1 MAYRIEVAI
10 LQFRPA
16 EKKAPKGPFLRSI
29 NTTLKPKW
37 IKIRL
42 KRRRERE
49 KLGNKKAT
57 YLKESFK
64 WSYMVCLKRSESFQE
79 V

>member
-10 LQFRPA
+10 LQFCPV

-29 NTTLKPKW
+29 NTALKPEW
-37 IKIRL
+37 IKIRP

-49 KLGNKKAT
+49 KLDNKKAA
-57 YLKESFK
+57 YLKAAF
-64 WSYMVCLKRSESFQE
+64 
-79 V
+79 

>member
-10 LQFRPA
+10 LQFCPV

-29 NTTLKPKW
+29 NTTLKPEW

-42 KRRRERE
+42 KRRRERG
-49 KLGNKKAT
+49 KLDNKKAA
-57 YLKESFK
+57 YLKAAF
-64 WSYMVCLKRSESFQE
+64 
-79 V
+79 